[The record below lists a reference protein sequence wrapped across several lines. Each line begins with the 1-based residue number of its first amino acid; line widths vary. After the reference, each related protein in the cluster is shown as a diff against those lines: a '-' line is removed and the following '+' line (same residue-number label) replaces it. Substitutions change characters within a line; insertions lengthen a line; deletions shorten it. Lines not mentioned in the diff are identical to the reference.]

1 MREIGTVRFYDS
13 KKGYGFVTRDNGAGD
28 LHISV
33 RALPRMR
40 KWDPETGDRVS
51 YEVRESN
58 KGAFAAKVDFVKS
71 GAGEINETQDGSR
84 EAPLHRDEES
94 AGGQAAP
101 ADDGGGVPDCG

>member
-1 MREIGTVRFYDS
+1 MREIGTVRFYDT

-51 YEVRESN
+51 YEVRESD
-58 KGAFAAKVDFVKS
+58 KGPFAAKVDFVKS
-71 GAGEINETQDGSR
+71 GTGESNETQDGVG
-84 EAPLHRDEES
+84 EETVQNAGAAP
-94 AGGQAAP
+94 GQDAP
-101 ADDGGGVPDCG
+101 ADDGGGVQDRG